1 MPPADNRGG
10 IGEAKGPT
18 RETPRSSKE
27 LKVSGPVIWGLIGV
41 LLILFGAI
49 LLAPAVVVIGFV
61 VCIGAVFTSRTNRT
75 EKRLRAEINNGENE

>member
-18 RETPRSSKE
+18 RETPRSSME